1 MSPQPFACSL
11 KLLKRVG
18 VEGRSEK
25 KGRRRISQKREN
37 DAPEENE
44 ARDNAST
51 HTNTESRRRTHG
63 QTTCQP
69 TTQHWVFRPPEF
81 SCLPVLG
88 SPYRMASTAHQ
99 TRAQERN
106 SLSCRASCL
115 PARPLAS
122 ALRRLE
128 LPVRSPLYRKLSPAP
143 DTFLPH
149 SSVRECLTGGFL
161 HAVPHESFAPLQAE
175 QHAAPRD

>member
-51 HTNTESRRRTHG
+51 HTNTES
-63 QTTCQP
+63 
-69 TTQHWVFRPPEF
+69 
-81 SCLPVLG
+81 
-88 SPYRMASTAHQ
+88 
-99 TRAQERN
+99 
-106 SLSCRASCL
+106 
-115 PARPLAS
+115 
-122 ALRRLE
+122 
-128 LPVRSPLYRKLSPAP
+128 
-143 DTFLPH
+143 
-149 SSVRECLTGGFL
+149 
-161 HAVPHESFAPLQAE
+161 
-175 QHAAPRD
+175 